1 MSFSETT
8 LPADFLAAVSPE
20 SVPLRRSDLRA
31 MIALVRVL
39 NRLAANS
46 AYREAIAPLLPESAR
61 FDPGYS
67 AVMMGYDFHL
77 SEAGPRLIEV
87 NTNAGGGLLA
97 LLSGRGQMHMTS
109 DLLAPPQRGKLLGSF
124 LDDFRAF
131 RRDPS
136 ARPGFIA
143 IIDETPEEQFLY
155 PEMQAFVELFRSSG
169 IEAEIF
175 TPEQLSCD
183 ADGVV
188 HNGRRI
194 EMIYNRHC
202 DFYLQNQ
209 ELAGLRAAYLAG
221 QVCLTPNPWL
231 YGLLGDKRRL
241 ALYTDARRLV
251 EIGVPQQDISL
262 LSHVVPNSRLLADCD
277 PNETWSN
284 RKELVFKPLSLF
296 ASRGVL
302 LGKSISRKRFD
313 ALPPEQTLVQEF
325 VPPSQ
330 ISVNED
336 TAMKADFRLFT
347 YRDRILCAAARLYQ
361 GQVTN
366 MRTPGG
372 GFAAVRLI
380 D

>member
-1 MSFSETT
+1 M
-8 LPADFLAAVSPE
+8 V
-20 SVPLRRSDLRA
+20 
-31 MIALVRVL
+31 ALVRVL
-39 NRLAANS
+39 NRLAANP
-46 AYREAIAPLLPESAR
+46 AYREAIVPLLPETAR

-77 SEAGPRLIEV
+77 SETGPRLIEV

-97 LLSGRGQMHMTS
+97 LLSGRDQKHLST
-109 DLLAPPQRGKLLGSF
+109 DLLTSPQRGKLLGSF

-136 ARPGFIA
+136 ARPEFIA
-143 IIDETPEEQFLY
+143 IIDEAPDEQFLY

-169 IEAEIF
+169 IEAEILA
-175 TPEQLSCD
+175 PEQLSCD
-183 ADGVV
+183 AKGVF

-202 DFYLQNQ
+202 DFYLQSQ

-221 QVCLTPNPWL
+221 EVCLTPNPWL

-241 ALYTDARRLV
+241 ALFTDARRLA
-251 EIGVPQQDISL
+251 EIGIPETDISL
-262 LSHVVPNSRLLADCD
+262 LSQVVPNSRLLADCD
-277 PNETWSN
+277 PDEIWSS

-302 LGKSISRKRFD
+302 LGKSISRKRFE
-313 ALPPEQTLVQEF
+313 ALPTEQTLVQEF

-330 ISVNED
+330 ISVDDD
-336 TAMKADFRLFT
+336 TAMKADFRLFA
-347 YRDRILCAAARLYQ
+347 YRDRIICAAARLYQ

-372 GFAAVRLI
+372 GFAAVRI
-380 D
+380 CR